1 MPAAGAASTGQ
12 PGGDAIDLKVCM
24 NLLKRTM
31 VLLPLIV
38 MVVIVWVR
46 VTLTYTEQDLLELN
60 NSTLVTDD
68 SMEGDYVV
76 EDGNQTES
84 LLASAMMPDAGGGVT

>member
-1 MPAAGAASTGQ
+1 MPAAGAAATGQ

-46 VTLTYTEQDLLELN
+46 VTLTYTEQDLIDLN
-60 NSTLVTDD
+60 NSTAVSDAEEDYAAEADDLNKTDD
-68 SMEGDYVV
+68 SILV
-76 EDGNQTES
+76 
-84 LLASAMMPDAGGGVT
+84 SAMLPGGGVT

>member
-1 MPAAGAASTGQ
+1 MPAAGAAATGQ

-46 VTLTYTEQDLLELN
+46 VTLTYTEQDLIDLN
-60 NSTLVTDD
+60 NSTAISDAEEDYSAEVDDLNKTDD
-68 SMEGDYVV
+68 SILV
-76 EDGNQTES
+76 
-84 LLASAMMPDAGGGVT
+84 SAMMPGGGVT

>member
-1 MPAAGAASTGQ
+1 MPAAGAAATGQ

-46 VTLTYTEQDLLELN
+46 VTLTYTEQDLIDLN
-60 NSTLVTDD
+60 NSTAVSDAEEDYAAEADDLNKTDD
-68 SMEGDYVV
+68 SILV
-76 EDGNQTES
+76 
-84 LLASAMMPDAGGGVT
+84 SAMMPGGGVT

>member
-1 MPAAGAASTGQ
+1 MPAAGAAATGQ

-60 NSTLVTDD
+60 NSTTVTD
-68 SMEGDYVV
+68 SEEDYAEV
-76 EDGNQTES
+76 EDANKTDG
-84 LLASAMMPDAGGGVT
+84 LLVSAMIPGGGVT

>member
-1 MPAAGAASTGQ
+1 MPAAGAAATGQ

-60 NSTLVTDD
+60 NSTVTD
-68 SMEGDYVV
+68 SEEDYAF
-76 EDGNQTES
+76 EDVNKTES
-84 LLASAMMPDAGGGVT
+84 LLVSAMMPNGGVT

>member
-1 MPAAGAASTGQ
+1 MPAAGAAATGQ

-60 NSTLVTDD
+60 NSTTVTD
-68 SMEGDYVV
+68 SEEDYAEV
-76 EDGNQTES
+76 EDANKTDG
-84 LLASAMMPDAGGGVT
+84 LLVSAMMPGGGVT

>member
-60 NSTLVTDD
+60 NSTTVTD
-68 SMEGDYVV
+68 SEEDYAEV
-76 EDGNQTES
+76 EDANKTDG
-84 LLASAMMPDAGGGVT
+84 LLVSAMIPGGGVT